1 MAGDQG
7 LVTSIAFS
15 NEAFKCNQRAPRRG
29 LTLNPEP
36 YIISLLKGGYPMY
49 AQVLGSTTFGLNGH
63 VIGVEVDINKNFP
76 SFDIVG
82 LPTTAVKESK
92 ERVHSAIRNSG
103 YHFPVDKVTVNLAPA
118 DLKKDGSGLD
128 LPIAVGLL
136 AASGDV
142 AKEALEGIMFI
153 GELSLKGEIRP
164 VPGIL
169 SMVLAGREA
178 GISKFVMAEEVTG
191 EALLCENITVY
202 GPKTFRDLVE
212 FLCGRQEMAP
222 AERHET
228 RREVMSDVDY
238 AEVQGQIL
246 AKKAMEIAAAGAHNV
261 LMTGPPGSGK
271 TMLARRITTILPPM
285 TREEALEVTKIYS
298 VAGLYKAEDIM
309 RERPFRSPH
318 HTISMAGL
326 IGGGSIPRP
335 GEVTLAHR
343 GVLFLDELPEFP
355 RTVLEVLRQPLED
368 REVHISR
375 VNAAFTYPADFIL
388 IAAMNPCP
396 CGYLGDPQRECTC
409 TDGEIRRY
417 GQKISG
423 PLLDRIDL
431 HVSVMRPKYSELTAT
446 IQGEPSCDI
455 AKRVAEARAV
465 QAERLSRWHMQSNAQ
480 MGHRQLKETCQLDA
494 EGTEMLRVVFE
505 KLHLSARSYDR
516 IIKVARTI
524 ADLAGSD
531 QIRPE
536 HVAEAISFRNMI
548 NGK

>member
-1 MAGDQG
+1 M
-7 LVTSIAFS
+7 FS
-15 NEAFKCNQRAPRRG
+15 
-29 LTLNPEP
+29 
-36 YIISLLKGGYPMY
+36 
-49 AQVLGSTTFGLNGH
+49 
-63 VIGVEVDINKNFP
+63 
-76 SFDIVG
+76 
-82 LPTTAVKESK
+82 
-92 ERVHSAIRNSG
+92 
-103 YHFPVDKVTVNLAPA
+103 
-118 DLKKDGSGLD
+118 
-128 LPIAVGLL
+128 
-136 AASGDV
+136 
-142 AKEALEGIMFI
+142 

-178 GISKFVMAEEVTG
+178 GISKFVMAEDVTG

-355 RTVLEVLRQPLED
+355 RTY
-368 REVHISR
+368 
-375 VNAAFTYPADFIL
+375 F
-388 IAAMNPCP
+388 PC
-396 CGYLGDPQRECTC
+396 EC
-409 TDGEIRRY
+409 
-417 GQKISG
+417 S
-423 PLLDRIDL
+423 
-431 HVSVMRPKYSELTAT
+431 
-446 IQGEPSCDI
+446 
-455 AKRVAEARAV
+455 
-465 QAERLSRWHMQSNAQ
+465 
-480 MGHRQLKETCQLDA
+480 
-494 EGTEMLRVVFE
+494 
-505 KLHLSARSYDR
+505 LHLSGGFYLDSGDESMSLRIPWRSATGMYLHGWRDPPL
-516 IIKVARTI
+516 RTEDFR
-524 ADLAGSD
+524 AAS
-531 QIRPE
+531 RPHRPACLCNAPE
-536 HVAEAISFRNMI
+536 IQ
-548 NGK
+548 